1 MTITIKNGS
10 LSRNWAMNQQPT
22 QLLLD
27 WRTESIKFSMLSI
40 PNYFVKNKFH
50 LFENSTFYR
59 NSSTV

>member
-50 LFENSTFYR
+50 LFDINLIYKGDWL
-59 NSSTV
+59 

>member
-10 LSRNWAMNQQPT
+10 LSRNWAMNQQPI

-27 WRTESIKFSMLSI
+27 WRTESIKPWMLSI

-50 LFENSTFYR
+50 LFEIKPIRVIN
-59 NSSTV
+59 